1 MSDGK
6 TNRRLAGG
14 AKVDIIDIIRKGR
27 GKYLLNAVTTRVKL
41 LYVDLSEVFFLPT
54 KSLEHGK
61 DKNKTPSRKL
71 QPGNIFWEYLCVEYI
86 VLPSAGFFVT
96 FLK

>member
-6 TNRRLAGG
+6 TNRRLEGG

-41 LYVDLSEVFFLPT
+41 LYVDLSEEFFLLA

-61 DKNKTPSRKL
+61 ENKTPSRKL
-71 QPGNIFWEYLCVEYI
+71 CTTRIH
-86 VLPSAGFFVT
+86 
-96 FLK
+96 FLGIPMC

>member
-27 GKYLLNAVTTRVKL
+27 GKYLLNAVTARE
-41 LYVDLSEVFFLPT
+41 DLSEVLFLPT

-61 DKNKTPSRKL
+61 DKNKTPFRKL
-71 QPGNIFWEYLCVEYI
+71 QPGIIFWECLCVEYMA
-86 VLPSAGFFVT
+86 LSSAGFFVT
-96 FLK
+96 FLDNF